1 MIFYILW
8 EFGRNN
14 NIIIKNTASSMIS
27 AFVAFYNNVVIY
39 DTDGFSNVEQMS
51 EYLSIYSLCWVL
63 FTYRWILFYY
73 TLIVHHWVL
82 REDDIKTHYETMF
95 SYCTCYREK
104 QHGHSFSTELME
116 PPPHV
121 WSVASEISLWSW

>member
-8 EFGRNN
+8 EFGRND

-51 EYLSIYSLCWVL
+51 EYLSILFIVL
-63 FTYRWILFYY
+63 
-73 TLIVHHWVL
+73 
-82 REDDIKTHYETMF
+82 
-95 SYCTCYREK
+95 S
-104 QHGHSFSTELME
+104 
-116 PPPHV
+116 
-121 WSVASEISLWSW
+121 SVYISLNTFLLHIDRASLSSKRRRYQNSLWDNVFILHMS